1 MLGAS
6 QIWMA
11 AAIFGTS
18 NDLFSATFLAAV
30 LGFLPLPF
38 KQSSFSD
45 LGFEGDGAHS
55 RHGGLSRMWNAMEEE
70 DA

>member
-6 QIWMA
+6 QIWA
-11 AAIFGTS
+11 AVAIFGTS
-18 NDLFSATFLAAV
+18 NAFLAATFLMAV
-30 LGFLPLPF
+30 LGFLPLPI
-38 KQSSFSD
+38 KQSSFLD
-45 LGFEGDGAHS
+45 LGLEGDGAHN